1 MKNHFSKAE
10 EQALAT
16 MKANDQGIVRAL
28 LNGQTQQEVSFTTGI
43 PQSVV
48 SYTHKR
54 FQA

>member
-28 LNGQTQQEVSFTTGI
+28 LTTGI

-54 FQA
+54 FQAKVRVALGED